1 MSLPT
6 ISGTGRLL
14 DDPDLKFG
22 SSGIAICK
30 VRIAFNSRKRQ
41 DDGTWID
48 DKVCYLDGTAFK
60 QIAENMAECLQRG
73 TEVNV
78 SGRLVTEQWEN
89 KEGEKRSKV
98 VLMLDSIGPNLAF
111 ATAKV
116 AKMERSNGGGGQ
128 SSQPSGGGR
137 APARSGG
144 RQSGQQGGFDAD
156 PWANS
161 GGGGFGSEEPPF
173 SP

>member
-1 MSLPT
+1 MPLPA

-14 DDPDLKFG
+14 ADPDLKFG

-41 DDGTWID
+41 DDGTWVD

-60 QIAENMAECLQRG
+60 QLAEHIAECLQQG

-89 KEGEKRSKV
+89 QQGEKRSKV

-111 ATAKV
+111 ATATV
-116 AKMERSNGGGGQ
+116 NKMQRSNGGGQTGGQ
-128 SSQPSGGGR
+128 QSGGSR
-137 APARSGG
+137 PAG
-144 RQSGQQGGFDAD
+144 RQPAPTGGSGGFDND

-173 SP
+173 AP

>member
-1 MSLPT
+1 MSLPA

-14 DDPDLKFG
+14 DDPELRYG
-22 SSGIAICK
+22 ASGVAVCK

-41 DDGTWID
+41 DDGTWVD

-60 QIAENMAECLQRG
+60 QLAENIAEGLQRG
-73 TEVNV
+73 VEVNV

-111 ATAKV
+111 ATVKV
-116 AKMERSNGGGGQ
+116 AKMERSGGSGQQPGGGGRSSARQ
-128 SSQPSGGGR
+128 S
-137 APARSGG
+137 APASA
-144 RQSGQQGGFDAD
+144 QGGFDND
-156 PWANS
+156 PWAS
-161 GGGGFGSEEPPF
+161 SEPPF
-173 SP
+173 

>member
-41 DDGTWID
+41 DDGTWVD

-60 QIAENMAECLQRG
+60 QLAENIAECLQRG

-98 VLMLDSIGPNLAF
+98 VLMLDSIGPNLAS
-111 ATAKV
+111 ATAAVK
-116 AKMERSNGGGGQ
+116 KMERSGGN
-128 SSQPSGGGR
+128 
-137 APARSGG
+137 
-144 RQSGQQGGFDAD
+144 GQQGGGTRSPSRQSAPAGNDGGFGGD
-156 PWANS
+156 PWATPANAPTGRQAS
-161 GGGGFGSEEPPF
+161 FDDEPPF
-173 SP
+173 

>member
-14 DDPDLKFG
+14 DDPELRFG
-22 SSGIAICK
+22 ASGVAVAK

-41 DDGTWID
+41 DDGTWVD

-60 QIAENMAECLQRG
+60 QLAENIAESLQRG
-73 TEVNV
+73 AEVNV

-98 VLMLDSIGPNLAF
+98 VLMLDSLGPNLAF

-116 AKMERSNGGGGQ
+116 AKMERSGGNAGQ
-128 SSQPSGGGR
+128 SASGARQSSSRGQN
-137 APARSGG
+137 APAN
-144 RQSGQQGGFDAD
+144 D
-156 PWANS
+156 PWG
-161 GGGGFGSEEPPF
+161 GGGGFADEPPF
-173 SP
+173 AP